1 MMFLNKWSKSYKKSA
16 DVKYK
21 EGKEMTVRVLINV
34 IILCVIINLVMV
46 VKIHNRIEQI
56 NKGYMAQ
63 EAVTVPSG
71 LPENLEVVY

>member
-1 MMFLNKWSKSYKKSA
+1 MECTYRQIKSCKKLA
-16 DVKYK
+16 NVKYK
-21 EGKEMTVRVLINV
+21 EGKEMTAKVLINV

-46 VKIHNRIEQI
+46 VKIHKRIEQI

-63 EAVTVPSG
+63 EVVTVPSG

>member
-1 MMFLNKWSKSYKKSA
+1 MECTYRQIKSYKKSTN
-16 DVKYK
+16 VKYK
-21 EGKEMTVRVLINV
+21 EGKEMTAKVLINV

-56 NKGYMAQ
+56 NKGYMTQ